1 MQALKSTN
9 RTPPECS
16 THVLYRSIAQKLVEA
31 FNHVTS
37 KKDTC
42 ILSKSLG
49 GWRTTRVALFLEN
62 ASSLSPQTFPAFRS
76 TPLTS
81 FGLIEKLVDEM
92 PIAHCGRHWFSSSGS
107 LVFLIQLT
115 NASSDCHKLG
125 TQEMLYTRTVR
136 IHDAKVG
143 GSKF

>member
-62 ASSLSPQTFPAFRS
+62 ASSLSPQTFPASRS

-92 PIAHCGRHWFSSSGS
+92 PIAHHGRHWFFGCGS
-107 LVFLIQLT
+107 LWFQIQLT
-115 NASSDCHKLG
+115 NAIDSDHKLG
-125 TQEMLYTRTVR
+125 THKMLYTRTVR